1 MRALVFCVISSI
13 YFNGYNS
20 VYGVETTSGPSATSN
35 EQFTVPKP
43 AIIFLGFLG
52 VCLLVVFILYKIL
65 HSDICKLDRNKLAGV
80 SQAEYAELGQS
91 AALEDESLDESDS
104 VDFIERETTA
114 SDRSDDHPVHKPAP
128 YVKSRSL
135 GDLFAEKPRQPPAP
149 QRKLTQWERPSIEA
163 VKAAS
168 HLNVLSAYGDTG
180 GGQRVRRKSRKESR
194 GDLTC
199 IAKIQV
205 SVAFAQTAQRLEV
218 TIIRVQDFPEAIS
231 VNSATSSMS
240 IHLTLMPSKR
250 YRFKTKTKSTSD
262 VTINETFVMRGV
274 SANELM
280 DSSLRFRIYAQG
292 SMKTGRLL
300 GETETHVTD
309 FDLDDMVSTMWI
321 MVPPAEEHKKSSSK
335 QRK

>member
-1 MRALVFCVISSI
+1 MRALLLCVISSI
-13 YFNGYNS
+13 YLNTCNS
-20 VYGVETTSGPSATSN
+20 VYGVETTSNPSSTSS

-52 VCLLVVFILYKIL
+52 VCLVVVFILYKIL

-80 SQAEYAELGQS
+80 SQAEYAELGKS
-91 AALEDESLDESDS
+91 AAFEEESHDESDS
-104 VDFIERETTA
+104 VDYIEQETTA
-114 SDRSDDHPVHKPAP
+114 SDRSDDRPMHRPAP

-135 GDLFAEKPRQPPAP
+135 GDLFAEKPSQPPAP
-149 QRKLTQWERPSIEA
+149 QRKFTQWERPSIEA

-180 GGQRVRRKSRKESR
+180 GSQRVRKKSRKESR
-194 GDLTC
+194 GDITC
-199 IAKIQV
+199 VAKLQV

-218 TIIRVQDFPEAIS
+218 TIIRVQDFPEAFS
-231 VNSATSSMS
+231 ANSATSAMS

-250 YRFKTKTKSTSD
+250 YRFKTKTKATSD

-300 GETETHVTD
+300 GETQTHVTD
-309 FDLDDMVSTMWI
+309 FDLDDIASTMWI
-321 MVPPAEEHKKSSSK
+321 MVPPAEEQKKSSSK